1 MHLKTTIAALGVATA
16 LAVTAGAAGAS
27 TVYFNLGGP
36 TDTNEWS
43 FSYSQHGVDLTVSG
57 LVCDDGKGP
66 NSSSCKGEKIDR
78 YTSGIAMEQKNDSS
92 HQVDGAYS
100 NEFLKLAFNPAITL
114 TKLQF
119 TYASKN
125 DDFHFYTWNGS
136 SWSESGPYE
145 ACPNQNWTC
154 GENGTAHW
162 YTFGT
167 PYTGSMFLVGA
178 RGADDDWKLKGVK
191 VEYQPSVVPLPAA
204 GWMLLAGLGG
214 IAALKRRKAA

>member
-1 MHLKTTIAALGVATA
+1 MQLKTTVAALGVATI
-16 LAVTAGAAGAS
+16 LAMTAGAASAS
-27 TVYFNLGGP
+27 TVYFDLGGS
-36 TDTNEWS
+36 TSTNQWS
-43 FSYSQHGVDLTVSG
+43 FNYSQHGVDLTVTG

-66 NSSSCKGEKIDR
+66 NSSSCQSEKIDR
-78 YTSGIAMEQKNDSS
+78 YSVGLAMEQRNDSS
-92 HQVDGAYS
+92 HQVDGGYS

-119 TYASKN
+119 TYASRT
-125 DDFHFYTWNGS
+125 DDFHFYTWTNG
-136 SWSESGPYE
+136 SWSESGPYD
-145 ACPNQNWTC
+145 ACPANNWTC
-154 GENGTAHW
+154 GEDSAAHW
-162 YTFGT
+162 YTFGS

-178 RGADDDWKLKGVK
+178 RGDDDDWKLKGVK